1 MSANESRRDNSDKYL
16 IPQITCPNCGKK
28 LRLARIEPDVPND
41 QSRMVFDCSCGFEY
55 RMSERAREDG

>member
-1 MSANESRRDNSDKYL
+1 MSANEWQSDTTPKYL

-28 LRLARIEPDVPND
+28 LRLARMESDVPSN

-55 RMSERAREDG
+55 RMSERARSEV